1 MTDPRCSLHHPF
13 RCIACGKPLTKY
25 AVSIP
30 TKDGPVGW
38 GPKCAKRV
46 VIKRDRLGRRNV
58 TVKPRPVKTL
68 PRDPAQ
74 VDWLEAC
81 GVAA

>member
-1 MTDPRCSLHHPF
+1 MKTSTL

-38 GPKCAKRV
+38 GPKCAQRV
-46 VIKRDRLGRRNV
+46 VIKRDRTGRRNV